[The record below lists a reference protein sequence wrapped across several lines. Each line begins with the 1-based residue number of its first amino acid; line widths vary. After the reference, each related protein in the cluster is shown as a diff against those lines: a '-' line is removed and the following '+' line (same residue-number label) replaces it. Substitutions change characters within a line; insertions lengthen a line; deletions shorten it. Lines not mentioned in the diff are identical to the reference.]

1 LRLATEPELVTP
13 FFLRNFMSLPVAW
26 ELEAP
31 VTVGQP
37 CASLPY
43 RAAVMPSSTIWATA
57 AGSTGWPM
65 MYPNAQELNNA

>member
-1 LRLATEPELVTP
+1 MSAEPELVTP

-37 CASLPY
+37 
-43 RAAVMPSSTIWATA
+43 
-57 AGSTGWPM
+57 
-65 MYPNAQELNNA
+65 

>member
-1 LRLATEPELVTP
+1 LRLAAEPELVTL

-37 CASLPY
+37 
-43 RAAVMPSSTIWATA
+43 
-57 AGSTGWPM
+57 
-65 MYPNAQELNNA
+65 